1 MKKAILLMVVVITV
15 ALSSYTRIADDTFTV
30 DTEKSTI
37 TWIGRKV
44 TGQHT
49 GTIRFRSGSL
59 IFDGNSLKGGS
70 FVADMTTLTTPDG
83 DRLITHLKSEDFFNV
98 DKHPTSTLTITHVS
112 APKGGDVTISGTLTI
127 KGTSN
132 TISFPATV
140 KRNGNTA
147 TATAK
152 AIKVDRAKYDIRY
165 GSKSFFASIGDKA
178 IDDEFELGVNL
189 VATKK

>member
-1 MKKAILLMVVVITV
+1 MAVVTAVV
-15 ALSSYTRIADDTFTV
+15 LSSYTKFADDNFTV
-30 DTEKSTI
+30 DAGKSTI

-49 GTIRFRSGSL
+49 GTIKLSSGNL
-59 IFDGNSLKGGS
+59 VFAGNNLKGGN
-70 FVADMTTLTTPDG
+70 FVIDMTTLTTPDG

-98 DKHPTSTLTITHVS
+98 AKNPTSTLTITKVS
-112 APKGGDVTISGTLTI
+112 ALRAGEVTISGTLTI

-132 TISFPATV
+132 PISFPATV
-140 KRNGNTA
+140 KRTGNTV
-147 TATAK
+147 TASAK